1 MKLASYGLFFFFVY
15 LCFIIISS
23 LSLYFLMDVTP
34 QAEFRAAKELLQPAH
49 DWQILYLTLS

>member
-34 QAEFRAAKELLQPAH
+34 QAECRAAKELLEPAH
-49 DWQILYLTLS
+49 DRRIL